1 MRLVKVILFAALVV
15 GWWQLWSVRD
25 VVTSAYTDE
34 RPPLALEL
42 DGVSVVLTDADRP
55 VSPYAL
61 QSAGLDRAPTFLPIA
76 SSSSSSSSS
85 PASDDLTSIAV
96 TGGQVSLSGTVQLL
110 DGTPVSGATI
120 RIERFTSD
128 GQGTAETTSG
138 SDGSWSAS
146 GLRGGRLRVRAFA
159 PNQLAS
165 VDPSVLIVSRS
176 GSARLTLLVEQPT
189 PGLRFDMVGPPG
201 IAIGTAGTAAVVV
214 SSEQVDQ
221 WGRLTQLPVPG
232 LETTASVS
240 GGRLLSA
247 DVVVTDAGGA
257 VRYLVACDVDG
268 AVAVVV
274 KAATEEAVLALPSCM
289 SSALLAELEAT
300 AAAERA
306 AEEEAAASLVSPGGL
321 R

>member
-1 MRLVKVILFAALVV
+1 MRLLKVILFAALVA
-15 GWWQLWSVRD
+15 GWWQLWNVRD

-42 DGVSVVLTDADRP
+42 DGVSVVPTNADRP

-61 QSAGLDRAPTFLPIA
+61 QPAGLDRAPTFLPIA
-76 SSSSSSSSS
+76 SST
-85 PASDDLTSIAV
+85 PTSQDPTEVAV
-96 TGGQVSLSGTVQLL
+96 TGGEASLSGTVQLL

-120 RIERFTSD
+120 RIERFTSE
-128 GQGTAETTSG
+128 GQGTAETVSG
-138 SDGSWSAS
+138 PDGSWSAS

-165 VDPSVLIVSRS
+165 VDPSVLVVSRT
-176 GSARLTLLVEQPT
+176 GSARLALLVEQPT

-201 IAIGTAGTAAVVV
+201 IALGTAGTAAVVV

-221 WGRLTQLPVPG
+221 WGRLMQLPVPA

-268 AVAVVV
+268 AVAVAV
-274 KAATEEAVLALPSCM
+274 KTANEEAVLALPSCM

-306 AEEEAAASLVSPGGL
+306 AEEEAEAAANLVSPGGL